1 MEKNILELLGFD
13 TIKESLKQ
21 YSVSACG
28 SALIDSQEPETD
40 FEKWQERQILR

>member
-1 MEKNILELLGFD
+1 MEKPILELLGFD

-28 SALIDSQEPETD
+28 AALIESQEPESD
-40 FEKWQERQILR
+40 FQQWQ

>member
-1 MEKNILELLGFD
+1 MEKSILELLGFD

-28 SALIDSQEPETD
+28 ADLIESQEPETH
-40 FEKWQERQILR
+40 FEKWQE

>member
-28 SALIDSQEPETD
+28 AALIESQEPESD
-40 FEKWQERQILR
+40 FDKS